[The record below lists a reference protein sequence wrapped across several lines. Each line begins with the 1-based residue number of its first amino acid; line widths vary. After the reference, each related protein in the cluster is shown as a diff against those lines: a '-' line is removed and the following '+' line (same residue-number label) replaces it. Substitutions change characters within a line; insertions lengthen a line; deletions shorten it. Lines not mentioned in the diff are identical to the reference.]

1 MILFLDFDG
10 VLHPFPMTSTS
21 SHFSAT
27 PSLWTILEKIPEI
40 SVVITSTWR
49 EQFSL
54 AQLVELLKGHGGEYF
69 SNRFIGVT
77 PIMESTA
84 DYVPG
89 IRQREIESWLVENE
103 VTDEPYIILDD
114 IEEYFDSTCPNLY
127 LVDGVSG
134 LTDHDTAMIPIWL
147 GISR

>member
-54 AQLVELLKGHGGEYF
+54 AQLVELLKGHGGEHF

-77 PIMESTA
+77 PIMESTT

-89 IRQREIESWLVENE
+89 IRQQEIESWLVENE

-134 LTDHDTAMIPIWL
+134 LTGHDAAMIPIWL